1 MRSRIHSGNGN
12 EGYRFSS
19 TATLSDFPLLIGEM
33 LRRGDLRI
41 EKKARRRARMR
52 MIKGIFVLR

>member
-1 MRSRIHSGNGN
+1 MRSRIQSGNGN

-33 LRRGDLRI
+33 LRRSDLRI